1 MGGNR
6 TIERLVKIEAKPEQ
20 VEIDL
25 ARTALIIVDM
35 QNVFAGRGETPGRV
49 GPTIARDLVERTK
62 HLTESARTAA
72 IKVIYLTMM
81 KDPERKSKS
90 LISGVGD
97 TKIIDELTPLP
108 GDIVVEK
115 SRYSGF
121 RGTSLDEILR
131 TLGIEYLIFAGVTTN
146 VCVEST
152 LRDAYFLDY
161 WPILV
166 TDATNNAGPSFTQ
179 QATEWNVEQAFGWV
193 TTTEGILKTLA
204 MDYGRSVE

>member
-1 MGGNR
+1 MRSDR
-6 TIERLVKIEAKPEQ
+6 TVERLVKIEARPEQ
-20 VEIDL
+20 VEINL
-25 ARTALIIVDM
+25 SRTALIIVDM

-49 GPTIARDLVERTK
+49 GPTITRGLIERTR
-62 HLTESARTAA
+62 HLIETARSAAVK
-72 IKVIYLTMM
+72 IIYLTMM

-115 SRYSGF
+115 SCYSGF
-121 RGTSLDEILR
+121 RGTSLDKILR
-131 TLGIEYLIFAGVTTN
+131 ASGVEYLIFAGVTTN

-161 WPILV
+161 WSILV
-166 TDATNNAGPSFTQ
+166 ADATNNAGPSFTQ

-193 TTTEGILKTLA
+193 TTTEDVLKTLA
-204 MDYGRSVE
+204 MEYGHSSE